1 MKLKILLPFVAL
13 MMILGA
19 CHEHGI
25 DAHGPIVRETR
36 TVDAFTQITSSLP
49 ANVYISQGQ
58 EYEVVIETHEDILGV
73 IDSYV
78 SGGELILD
86 LNRSIRNIDRL
97 NVYVSAETYER
108 IRLSGAANL
117 ESEECLSLNGLVV
130 QLSGAGNINLC
141 GSADQLSVGISGAG
155 NFRGYDMVAREV
167 SAIVSGAGNMRVTA
181 EELLDV
187 TISGAGSIRYRGNPQ
202 IFQNISGAGSLIN
215 GN

>member
-19 CHEHGI
+19 CHEYGI

-36 TVDAFTQITSSLP
+36 AVDAFTQVTSSLP
-49 ANVYISQGQ
+49 ANIYISQ
-58 EYEVVIETHEDILGV
+58 ELEHEVVIETHEDILPI

-78 SGGELILD
+78 SGGELVLD
-86 LNRSIRNIDRL
+86 LNRSLRNIDRL
-97 NVYVSAETYER
+97 NVYVSAENYER
-108 IRLSGAANL
+108 IRLSGASNL
-117 ESEECLSLNGLVV
+117 ESEECLSVDGLVV

-141 GSADQLSVGISGAG
+141 GTADQLSVGISGAG

-202 IFQNISGAGSLIN
+202 IFSNISGAGSLIN

>member
-1 MKLKILLPFVAL
+1 MKLKILLPIMAL
-13 MMILGA
+13 TLIIGA
-19 CHEHGI
+19 CHENGI

-36 TVDAFTQITSSLP
+36 TVDAFTAIDSSLP
-49 ANVYISQGQ
+49 ANIFISQDLEHG
-58 EYEVVIETHEDILGV
+58 VVIETHEDILP
-73 IDSYV
+73 IIESYV
-78 SGGELILD
+78 SGEELILG
-86 LNRSIRNIDRL
+86 LTRSIRNIDRL
-97 NVYVSAETYER
+97 NIYVTAEDYQR

-130 QLSGAGNINLC
+130 QLSGAGNVNLC
-141 GSADQLSVGISGAG
+141 GTADQLSVGISGAG

-215 GN
+215 AN